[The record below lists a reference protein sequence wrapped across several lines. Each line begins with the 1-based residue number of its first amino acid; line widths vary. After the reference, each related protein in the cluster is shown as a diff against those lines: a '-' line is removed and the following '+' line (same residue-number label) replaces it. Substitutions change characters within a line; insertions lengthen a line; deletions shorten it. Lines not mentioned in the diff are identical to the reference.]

1 MEKYGFVYIWFDRKH
16 KRYYIGCRWGRED
29 DGYICSSPWMK
40 QGYRHR
46 PNDFKRRILSRIYSN
61 KKDLLE
67 EEYRWLSKIGDHELG
82 KRYYNLH
89 NHHFG
94 HWSTDESKRM
104 TTGQKISASPN
115 RANNISVA
123 MKNKKPDDKTIEAVK
138 KALTGRS
145 YEEIH
150 GYEKAQE
157 IKEKKKLNR
166 KRPIWTEEMRR
177 LAGERSRKHMI
188 GKKATDETKMKMSAS
203 QKRHYEMREQYEKYI

>member
-1 MEKYGFVYIWFDRKH
+1 MKEGFIYIWFDKKRKMFYLGSH
-16 KRYYIGCRWGRED
+16 WGSED
-29 DGYICSSPWMK
+29 DGYICSSNRMRDA
-40 QGYRHR
+40 YRRR
-46 PNDFKRRILSRIYSN
+46 PNDFKRRIIQRNIERSY
-61 KKDLLE
+61 LLE
-67 EEYRWLSKIGDHELG
+67 EEHKWLSQISDDELG
-82 KRYYNLH
+82 TRYYNLRKH
-89 NHHFG
+89 KWG

-166 KRPIWTEEMRR
+166 KRPVWTEEMRR

-188 GKKATDETKMKMSAS
+188 GKKATDETKMKMSTS
-203 QKRHYEMREQYEKYI
+203 QKRRYEMREQYEKHI